1 MSGRWQPML
10 EEVAR
15 ERHGRLVAHA
25 LLLTS
30 SRPDAEDLVQDALV
44 SVFVGRARFATA
56 AEAEA
61 YVRRAIVSRF
71 IDGHRRRSK
80 ERQLLTQVAAVG
92 QTTAAAPDG
101 LPLDIQR
108 ALAGLGPRERA
119 CVVLRHVEDLSVR
132 ETASLLSLSEGAVKR
147 YTSDGVARMNA
158 ALGTTVDDRPDVT
171 VDVTRAEGGVR

>member
-1 MSGRWQPML
+1 MAGSWQPVL
-10 EEVAR
+10 EQVAR

-30 SRPDAEDLVQDALV
+30 SRADAEDLVQDALV
-44 SVFVGRARFATA
+44 KVFVGRARFGSA

-71 IDGHRRRSK
+71 IDGYRRRRR
-80 ERQLLTQVAAVG
+80 EREVLTQVAADG
-92 QTTAAAPDG
+92 PTTVPAPDG

-108 ALAGLGPRERA
+108 ALATLGPRERA

-147 YTSDGVARMNA
+147 YTSDGVTRMNA
-158 ALGTTVDDRPDVT
+158 ALGTSVDDRAGSSVA
-171 VDVTRAEGGVR
+171 VTRSEGGVR